1 MRPLTL
7 LRNAAALCLALTVNL
22 HAAEPRETTWE
33 SHLQH
38 ARGETVYFN
47 AWGGSPQV
55 NDYLSWAAQQVKQR
69 YGITLVQVKVGDIAE
84 SVGRIRAEKAAE
96 NTQQGS
102 IDLLWV
108 NGKNFNALRRDGLLY
123 GPFAEQLPNW
133 RWVNQALP
141 VRNDFTVATDGY
153 EAPWGVGQLVLIH
166 DAATLPTPPADPQAL
181 LAYARQHP
189 GRLTYPR
196 PPQFH
201 GSSFLKSILMQ
212 LSPNLPLDKPVDAQ
226 TFARDSAPLW
236 AWLDQIHP
244 YLWRQGRV
252 FPTSDAQQLQL
263 FNDGALDLAITFNPG
278 MAPAAIA
285 AGELPPDAQVYAFKA
300 GALSNVHFLA
310 IPFNA
315 RAKDAALVVINFL
328 QSPAAQARK
337 ADARIWGDPTIL
349 DVARLSAAQRQAF
362 GQLPTLFPALP
373 EPHPSWQEALEK
385 TWQQRYGQ

>member
-1 MRPLTL
+1 MRLSSL
-7 LRNAAALCLALTVNL
+7 LRGAAALCLALTLNT
-22 HAAEPRETTWE
+22 HAAATPWDT
-33 SHLQH
+33 HLQR

-55 NDYLSWAAQQVKQR
+55 NDYLVWAAQQVKER
-69 YGITLVQVKVGDIAE
+69 YGINLVQVKVGDIAE
-84 SVGRIRAEKAAE
+84 TVGRIRAEKAAGNLE
-96 NTQQGS
+96 HGS
-102 IDLLWV
+102 VDLLWI
-108 NGKNFNALRRDGLLY
+108 NGKNFTAMKRAGLLY

-133 RWVNQALP
+133 RWVNLSLP
-141 VRNDFTVATDGY
+141 VRSDFTVATEGY
-153 EAPWGVGQLVLIH
+153 EAPWGVGQLVLLH
-166 DAATLPTPPADPQAL
+166 DAAALPTPPADPQAL

-189 GRLTYPR
+189 GRVTYPR

-212 LSPNLPLDKPVDAQ
+212 LNPTLPLSQPVDPQ

-263 FNDGALDLAITFNPG
+263 FNDGALDLAISFNPG

-285 AGELPPDAQVYAFKA
+285 AGEVPPDTQAYAFKA

-315 RAKDAALVVINFL
+315 PAKDAAQVVINFL
-328 QSPAAQARK
+328 ISPEAQARK
-337 ADARIWGDPTIL
+337 ADSRIWGDPTIV
-349 DVARLSAAQRQAF
+349 DVARLPPEQRRAF
-362 GQLPTLFPALP
+362 GLAPTLFHALA
-373 EPHPSWQEALEK
+373 EPHPSWQEALEAE
-385 TWQQRYGQ
+385 WQKHYGH